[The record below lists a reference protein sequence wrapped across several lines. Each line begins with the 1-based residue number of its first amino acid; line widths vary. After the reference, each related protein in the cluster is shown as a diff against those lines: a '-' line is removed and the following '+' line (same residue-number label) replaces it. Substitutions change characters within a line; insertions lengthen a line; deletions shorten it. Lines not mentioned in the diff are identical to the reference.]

1 MQGGAVPVDQSG
13 EGCLSVKLGAREG
26 LRNEYVLRGLEERKG
41 HFGLEKWQKL
51 GGRKPTVGDLK
62 LSGGEHPWVSNQRTD
77 QSKRQWLDSDA
88 PMLPEKRLF
97 LCGDGRRLNVFDTRV
112 TASHNIKI
120 FQEDLSWKGVKDRC
134 PPSSKSSTE
143 IQSSCLL
150 P

>member
-26 LRNEYVLRGLEERKG
+26 LRNEYVERLRREERA
-41 HFGLEKWQKL
+41 FRIREWQKL
-51 GGRKPTVGDLK
+51 GGRKPTVGNLK

-77 QSKRQWLDSDA
+77 QSQRQWLDSDA

-120 FQEDLSWKGVKDRC
+120 FQEDLFWKGVKDRC

>member
-26 LRNEYVLRGLEERKG
+26 LRNEYVERLRREERA
-41 HFGLEKWQKL
+41 FRIREWQKL
-51 GGRKPTVGDLK
+51 GGRKPTVGNLK

-77 QSKRQWLDSDA
+77 QSKRRWLDSDA

-120 FQEDLSWKGVKDRC
+120 FQEDLFWKGVKDRC

>member
-26 LRNEYVLRGLEERKG
+26 LRNEYVERLRREERA
-41 HFGLEKWQKL
+41 FRIREWQKL

-77 QSKRQWLDSDA
+77 QSQRQWLDSDA

-134 PPSSKSSTE
+134 TPSSKSSTE